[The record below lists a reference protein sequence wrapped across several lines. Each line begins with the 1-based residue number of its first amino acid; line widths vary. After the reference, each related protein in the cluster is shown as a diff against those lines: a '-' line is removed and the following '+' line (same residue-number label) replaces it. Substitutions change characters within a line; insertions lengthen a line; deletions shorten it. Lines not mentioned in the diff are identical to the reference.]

1 MQEII
6 TILISL
12 IAVIGIMVLSMFGLK
27 KLMKKFNFQN
37 QFGSGMKI
45 ISCMGIGQ
53 DKSLAAVSVGT
64 KKLLLGITATEIKVL
79 TELSDEDIEMLM
91 PPEQA
96 QPDGRSF
103 AEILAENMKN
113 TFGGNKK
120 GGSK

>member
-12 IAVIGIMVLSMFGLK
+12 IAVIGIMVLSMLGLK

-53 DKSLAAVSVGT
+53 DKSLAAVQAGT

-79 TELSDEDIEMLM
+79 AELSDEDIIALT
-91 PPEQA
+91 PPEKE